1 MNTDAGEKRPF
12 GDLDDDDD
20 DVFASKKA
28 KTKLEES
35 APGAATGMILSLRES
50 LQDCK
55 QSLASC
61 QVELEAAKSE
71 IQKWHLAFQNIPAL
85 PAGSSPDPVS
95 VISYLNNLKSSEESL
110 KEQLEK
116 AKKREAAFI
125 VTFAKREQEIADLKV
140 HLDTSCSRRS
150 FLVPYTRANRL
161 LFLFVCVYVN
171 LQSAVRDLKTQLRP
185 PSMQTRK
192 LLLDPAIH
200 EEFTRLKNLVEEKE
214 KKIKELQDNVAAVNF
229 TPSSKLGKMLMA
241 KCRTLQEENE
251 EIGAMASEGKIHE
264 LGMKIAVLKSQNN
277 ELRNQFNVLYKHVDG
292 VTNDVERSNE
302 MVAILQEELE
312 AKDSELRRLK
322 EMLSQKEA
330 AEDRAD
336 EEGDQAV
343 NDLNTASDP
352 QPVKMES

>member
-1 MNTDAGEKRPF
+1 MNTDPGEKRPF

-28 KTKLEES
+28 KTKVEES

-55 QSLASC
+55 HSLASS

-71 IQKWHLAFQNIPAL
+71 IEKWRSAFQNIPAV
-85 PAGSSPDPVS
+85 PSGTNPDPVS
-95 VISYLNNLKSSEESL
+95 VVSYLSNLK
-110 KEQLEK
+110 
-116 AKKREAAFI
+116 
-125 VTFAKREQEIADLKV
+125 
-140 HLDTSCSRRS
+140 
-150 FLVPYTRANRL
+150 
-161 LFLFVCVYVN
+161 
-171 LQSAVRDLKTQLRP
+171 SAVRDLKTQLRP
-185 PSMQTRK
+185 PSMQTRRF
-192 LLLDPAIH
+192 LLDPAIH

-277 ELRNQFNVLYKHVDG
+277 ELRNQFDVLYKHMDG

-302 MVAILQEELE
+302 MVSILQEELE
-312 AKDSELRRLK
+312 AKDLELTRLR
-322 EMLSQKEA
+322 EMLYQKEA
-330 AEDRAD
+330 THD
-336 EEGDQAV
+336 EAV
-343 NDLNTASDP
+343 EERNEAANDMNTDSDP
-352 QPVKMES
+352 MQVKVES

>member
-1 MNTDAGEKRPF
+1 MNTDPGEKRPF
-12 GDLDDDDD
+12 GDLDDEDD

-28 KTKLEES
+28 KTKVEES

-55 QSLASC
+55 HSLASC

-71 IQKWHLAFQNIPAL
+71 IEKWHSAFQNIPAL
-85 PAGSSPDPVS
+85 PSGTNPV
-95 VISYLNNLKSSEESL
+95 VSYLSNLKSSEESL

-116 AKKREAAFI
+116 AKKREAAYI
-125 VTFAKREQEIADLKV
+125 VTFAKREQEIAELK
-140 HLDTSCSRRS
+140 
-150 FLVPYTRANRL
+150 
-161 LFLFVCVYVN
+161 
-171 LQSAVRDLKTQLRP
+171 SAVRDLKTQLRP
-185 PSMQTRK
+185 PSMQTRR

-277 ELRNQFNVLYKHVDG
+277 ELRNQFDVLYKHMDG

-302 MVAILQEELE
+302 MLSILQEELE
-312 AKDSELRRLK
+312 AKDLEVARLK

-330 AEDRAD
+330 THDTAVEEERD
-336 EEGDQAV
+336 EAA
-343 NDLNTASDP
+343 NDMNTASDP
-352 QPVKMES
+352 MEVKVES

>member
-1 MNTDAGEKRPF
+1 MSAAGIGFFWVIASHLVCYFYLLVVAAVFLSAGEKRSF

-28 KTKLEES
+28 KTKVEES

-55 QSLASC
+55 HSLASC

-71 IQKWHLAFQNIPAL
+71 IEKWHSAFQKIPAV
-85 PAGSSPDPVS
+85 PSGANPDPVS
-95 VISYLNNLKSSEESL
+95 VVSYLSNLKSSEESL
-110 KEQLEK
+110 REQLEK

-125 VTFAKREQEIADLKV
+125 VTFAKREQEIAELK
-140 HLDTSCSRRS
+140 
-150 FLVPYTRANRL
+150 
-161 LFLFVCVYVN
+161 
-171 LQSAVRDLKTQLRP
+171 SAVRDLKTQLRP
-185 PSMQTRK
+185 PSMQTRR

-200 EEFTRLKNLVEEKE
+200 EEFTHLKR

-277 ELRNQFNVLYKHVDG
+277 ELRNQFDVLYKHMDG

-302 MVAILQEELE
+302 MVSILQEELG
-312 AKDSELRRLK
+312 AKDLELARLK
-322 EMLSQKEA
+322 EVLSQKEA
-330 AEDRAD
+330 SHD
-336 EEGDQAV
+336 EAV
-343 NDLNTASDP
+343 EERDEAANDMNTASDP
-352 QPVKMES
+352 MHVKVES